1 MKREKLEQRISEAID
16 GYLSSGELR
25 NLESE
30 LQSYPDLWE
39 EYQSLRSQELFG
51 DLETAIPEVRPSVEQ
66 LSMLRS
72 HLENPFYST
81 VVVMFKR
88 YFLAAS
94 LLLAVFA
101 TGMHLLI
108 DQQPAVAEDALFE
121 WIYENNTESIADE
134 SEIWFFSELEEE

>member
-1 MKREKLEQRISEAID
+1 MKREKLQQKITEAID
-16 GYLSSGELR
+16 GHLTSGELR
-25 NLESE
+25 KLESE
-30 LQSYPDLWE
+30 LQNYPDLEE
-39 EYQSLRSQELFG
+39 EYQAMRSEELSG
-51 DLETAIPEVRPSVEQ
+51 ALETAIPEVRPGIEQ
-66 LSMLRS
+66 LRMLRS